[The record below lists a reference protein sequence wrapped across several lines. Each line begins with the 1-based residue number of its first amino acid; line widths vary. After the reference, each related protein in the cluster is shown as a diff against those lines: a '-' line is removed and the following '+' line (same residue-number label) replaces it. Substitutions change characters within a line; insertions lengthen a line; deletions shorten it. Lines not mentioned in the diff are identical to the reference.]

1 MLWSLQT
8 KSANHQSL
16 KTFGSFKAR
25 KIVNPVPF
33 VRKTWP
39 TYFTIEVPD
48 IYITVFISIK
58 MDILRKSRYMHKYL
72 IIAYRFLLYWS
83 GRNLEI

>member
-1 MLWSLQT
+1 MVVTNEISQSPVIENIWFIQSAENC
-8 KSANHQSL
+8 KSGIICAKNLTDVFHNRS
-16 KTFGSFKAR
+16 SR
-25 KIVNPVPF
+25 
-33 VRKTWP
+33 
-39 TYFTIEVPD
+39 Y

-72 IIAYRFLLYWS
+72 IIAYRLLLYWS